1 MNSTKDDTD
10 SDVEDDDEEGS
21 SSDEE
26 QDASGDVDEAFRA
39 ELQAALGPAVVDVNK
54 EVRILCQSEGCP
66 FFKTK
71 WKGNGETFANILQNE
86 WRQEWLDGLFISLK
100 EEEPKWLIHR

>member
-54 EVRILCQSEGCP
+54 EVRILCQTEGCP
-66 FFKTK
+66 FF
-71 WKGNGETFANILQNE
+71 QNKMK
-86 WRQEWLDGLFISLK
+86 R
-100 EEEPKWLIHR
+100 

>member
-10 SDVEDDDEEGS
+10 SDVEEDDEEGS

-54 EVRILCQSEGCP
+54 EVRILCQTEGCP